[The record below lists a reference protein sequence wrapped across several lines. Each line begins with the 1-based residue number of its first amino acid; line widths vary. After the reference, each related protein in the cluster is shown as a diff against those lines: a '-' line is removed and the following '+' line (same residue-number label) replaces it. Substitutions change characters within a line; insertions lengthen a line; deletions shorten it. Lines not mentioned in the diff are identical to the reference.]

1 MSPLPSYKTLDDQ
14 ALIQQ
19 FRTTG
24 DPAYAGELYSR
35 YAHLIFGVC
44 MKYLKDE
51 DESKD
56 ASMQIFEKLL
66 KELPR
71 HEIQHF
77 KPWLHSVTKFHC
89 LMLLRSAKKDVRGM
103 DPALMEIQGS
113 MHPVGIPME
122 ETLEKEQKLNLL
134 EKSIA
139 ELDEHQQRCIRLFY
153 LQEKSYQEVAELT
166 GYSMNQ
172 VKSYIQ
178 NGKRNLKLMI
188 TRHEN
193 DGQ

>member
-1 MSPLPSYKTLDDQ
+1 MAPLPSYQQYDDQ

-24 DPAYAGELYSR
+24 DSAYVGELFRR
-35 YAHLIFGVC
+35 YAHLIFAVC

-71 HEIQHF
+71 HEINHF
-77 KPWLHSVTKFHC
+77 KSWLHSVTKFHC
-89 LMLLRSAKKDVRGM
+89 LMLLRAAKNQPRHADAGV
-103 DPALMEIQGS
+103 MENAGLL
-113 MHPVGIPME
+113 HPVEDGPE
-122 ETLEKEQKLNLL
+122 ETMDRERHLQLL
-134 EKSIA
+134 EQSLPLL
-139 ELDEHQQRCIRLFY
+139 EEHQQRCIRLFY
-153 LQEKSYQEVAELT
+153 LEEKSYVEVAEIT
-166 GYSMNQ
+166 GYTMNQ
-172 VKSYIQ
+172 VKSFIQ
-178 NGKRNLKLMI
+178 NGKRNLKNMI
-188 TRHEN
+188 TRHEK

>member
-1 MSPLPSYKTLDDQ
+1 VSPLPSYQALDDQ
-14 ALIQQ
+14 KLIQQ

-24 DPAYAGELYSR
+24 DSVYVGELFKRYS
-35 YAHLIFGVC
+35 HLIFGVC

-56 ASMQIFEKLL
+56 AAMQIFEKLL

-71 HEIQHF
+71 HEIQQF

-89 LMLLRSAKKDVRGM
+89 LMLLRTGKKEVRGM
-103 DPALMEIQGS
+103 DPALMEIEGS
-113 MHPVGIPME
+113 MHPDGIPTE
-122 ETLEKEQKLNLL
+122 ETIEKEQKLVLL
-134 EKSIA
+134 EKYVT
-139 ELDEHQQRCIRLFY
+139 ELDEHQQQCIRLFY
-153 LQEKSYQEVAELT
+153 LEEKSYQEVSEIT

-172 VKSYIQ
+172 VKSFIQ
-178 NGKRNLKLMI
+178 NGKRNLKIMI

-193 DGQ
+193 DGP